1 MEAFLALATA
11 GQGDDSSSTAS
22 LTDFRKNNNNRTKS
36 PSPVSARSPGSRGQ
50 FLLPHLSPRTSGL
63 LDNGHYWKY
72 LVGEN
77 SGKAGMIPQEPTMAA
92 TDGPFSED
100 AVQRLKKPKSPP
112 MGGTSESPPSTV
124 TDRRGSSEDLATLR
138 GSNVPNCV
146 GGRLKSPTGSVG
158 DRSDVERFD
167 GKIVYNPDGS
177 AYIIEDSELSEEDG
191 SLEVPH
197 LDGCI
202 VDGRGVSLSSALPQ
216 IANAFYVSRNPALY
230 SALYGQAVTSLFGDS
245 KSKVPDIPI
254 MHSYRVYSCRDN
266 KSGDSRANG
275 EGAEPSDGD
284 NELDEE
290 AEGKTPKAADYSSV
304 PIKPILMC
312 FMCKLSFG
320 YTKSF
325 VGHAMGDHSLS
336 LSDQEK
342 RLLSHRNVSAIIQ
355 AVGKVKDPLISF
367 LEPMG
372 NSVPIMTPAPVPTLA
387 TRPTST
393 THAQSK
399 HDLPQESEHMPN
411 PGSSQRKSPVAS
423 PDLHSPRKEDQSGSS
438 SIPIPTHSKTGPLS
452 GGPIGMDLTRKS
464 PGSGRNSVSPGNSV
478 SPAPTTPNA
487 GVVTSPSQFSLN
499 SSQGGGNSNGP
510 PNFMTGTT
518 IGVCPEHM
526 NGRPS
531 GVDCSKCELILNS
544 SRMGAL
550 GSLHT
555 RNSCKTL
562 KCPKCNWHY
571 KYQETL
577 EIHMKEKHP
586 DNETSCIYCIAGQPH
601 PRLARGETYTC
612 GYKPYRC
619 EVCNYSTTTKG
630 NLSIHMQSDKHLNN
644 MQELQNG
651 GVPPPES
658 LVQHSPQS
666 TQGQSKGPGMSPSPS
681 AANGQCSSSI
691 PQSPKPKPTFRCE
704 VCSYETNVARNLR
717 IHMTSE
723 KHTHNMMVLQQNT
736 KHMQLLNTL
745 QAQGPF
751 DAAALLQF
759 HPQLAAAAAASGC
772 GDKGASHNEAALA
785 DMAYNQALLIQ
796 MMTGG
801 QMPPHIPPELAPHM
815 DLGLNPDTMEPPP
828 KPPDPCPSH
837 LFTCCVCTS
846 YNTDSL
852 ESLSHHLTQDRT
864 KLRESE
870 ILDVIGG
877 QYVCLLCKYKTSLK
891 ANFQLHC
898 KTDKHLQR
906 LQHVNHIK
914 EGGSRNE
921 WKIDYLSMSN
931 PVQVRCN
938 ACDYYTNSAHK
949 LQLHAAH
956 QRHEISVLIFRHVQ
970 AQEATIQE
978 EARLYVC
985 ALCGFTTRVKL
996 QLLQHTR

>member
-11 GQGDDSSSTAS
+11 GQGDESSQTAS

-36 PSPVSARSPGSRGQ
+36 PSPVSARSPGSRSQ
-50 FLLPHLSPRTSGL
+50 FLLPHLGSPRSL

-72 LVGEN
+72 LVGE
-77 SGKAGMIPQEPTMAA
+77 SGKAGMVPQEPTMAA
-92 TDGPFSED
+92 TDGPSSEE
-100 AVQRLKKPKSPP
+100 AIQRLKVPKSPP
-112 MGGTSESPPSTV
+112 IGGISEVTSPPMLAA
-124 TDRRGSSEDLATLR
+124 DRRGGSCEDLTLNR
-138 GSNVPNCV
+138 GSNVPNCLGSS
-146 GGRLKSPTGSVG
+146 GGVRLKSPAAESLG

-177 AYIIEDSELSEEDG
+177 AYIIEDSEMSEDDG

-197 LDGCI
+197 LEGCI

-230 SALYGQAVTSLFGDS
+230 SALYGQAVTNLLGDS

-266 KSGDSRANG
+266 KSGDNRANG
-275 EGAEPSDGD
+275 EGDDPSEGED
-284 NELDEE
+284 LDEE
-290 AEGKTPKAADYSSV
+290 ADGKQPKAADYSSV

-342 RLLSHRNVSAIIQ
+342 RLLSQRNVSAIIQ
-355 AVGKVKDPLISF
+355 SVGKVKDPLISF

-372 NSVPIMTPAPVPTLA
+372 NSVPINTHAPVPTLA
-387 TRPTST
+387 GRPASTR
-393 THAQSK
+393 AQSK
-399 HDLPQESEHMPN
+399 NDLPQAESGLN
-411 PGSSQRKSPVAS
+411 NLNVQLPGTSSSGNRKSPASS
-423 PDLHSPRKEDQSGSS
+423 PDLHQSGSS
-438 SIPIPTHSKTGPLS
+438 LTPTPSHAKISPVS
-452 GGPIGMDLTRKS
+452 GGGSGAMGMDLTRKS
-464 PGSGRNSVSPGNSV
+464 PGSGRSSVSPGNSIPP
-478 SPAPTTPNA
+478 SPTTPNA
-487 GVVTSPSQFSLN
+487 GAVTSPSQFSL
-499 SSQGGGNSNGP
+499 GGNSAMGGANNNNGP

-531 GVDCSKCELILNS
+531 GVDCPKCELILNS

-658 LVQHSPQS
+658 LVQQQPPHPGTP
-666 TQGQSKGPGMSPSPS
+666 TQQVQPKGSGMSPSPS
-681 AANGQCSSSI
+681 GGGGANGGQPSTGI
-691 PQSPKPKPTFRCE
+691 PQSPKPKPTFRCD
-704 VCSYETNVARNLR
+704 VCNYETNVARNLR

-723 KHTHNMMVLQQNT
+723 KHTHNMMVLQVN
-736 KHMQLLNTL
+736 N
-745 QAQGPF
+745 
-751 DAAALLQF
+751 
-759 HPQLAAAAAASGC
+759 
-772 GDKGASHNEAALA
+772 
-785 DMAYNQALLIQ
+785 I
-796 MMTGG
+796 
-801 QMPPHIPPELAPHM
+801 
-815 DLGLNPDTMEPPP
+815 
-828 KPPDPCPSH
+828 
-837 LFTCCVCTS
+837 LF
-846 YNTDSL
+846 
-852 ESLSHHLTQDRT
+852 
-864 KLRESE
+864 
-870 ILDVIGG
+870 
-877 QYVCLLCKYKTSLK
+877 KT
-891 ANFQLHC
+891 ANC
-898 KTDKHLQR
+898 R
-906 LQHVNHIK
+906 WQH
-914 EGGSRNE
+914 
-921 WKIDYLSMSN
+921 
-931 PVQVRCN
+931 
-938 ACDYYTNSAHK
+938 
-949 LQLHAAH
+949 
-956 QRHEISVLIFRHVQ
+956 
-970 AQEATIQE
+970 
-978 EARLYVC
+978 
-985 ALCGFTTRVKL
+985 
-996 QLLQHTR
+996 